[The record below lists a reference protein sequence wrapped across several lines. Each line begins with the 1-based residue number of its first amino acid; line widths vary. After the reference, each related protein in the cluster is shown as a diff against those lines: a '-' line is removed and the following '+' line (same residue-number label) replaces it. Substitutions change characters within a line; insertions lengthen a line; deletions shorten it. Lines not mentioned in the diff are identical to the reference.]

1 MTRPTETILILF
13 VAVATAARLLHQFR
27 AGTSTRNPLPSSNKA
42 L

>member
-27 AGTSTRNPLPSSNKA
+27 AGTFTRNQLPPSNRS